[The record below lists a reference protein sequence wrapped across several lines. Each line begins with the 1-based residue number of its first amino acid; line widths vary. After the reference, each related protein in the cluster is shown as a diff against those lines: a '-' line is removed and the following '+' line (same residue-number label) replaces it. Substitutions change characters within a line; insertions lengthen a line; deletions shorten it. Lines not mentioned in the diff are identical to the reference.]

1 MAFALA
7 GHPSNGRIFAKTMS
21 QTTEWRKKKRKND
34 RAVGWTRLFR
44 SDVEGVRVG
53 DGNSLDGRARTR
65 GLSDVTYASAGALRG
80 ILVRQIVVVLAGH
93 GV

>member
-1 MAFALA
+1 M
-7 GHPSNGRIFAKTMS
+7 IK
-21 QTTEWRKKKRKND
+21 KKKRKND

>member
-1 MAFALA
+1 M
-7 GHPSNGRIFAKTMS
+7 
-21 QTTEWRKKKRKND
+21 
-34 RAVGWTRLFR
+34 
-44 SDVEGVRVG
+44 RVG